1 MDDLEEHKTEFKAK
15 KREMYELKDKVLV
28 MEKAV
33 DGIEKNVTKY
43 RDEHIKLLQ
52 IIVDQNKVMTR
63 IDTKV
68 EFMSSQIE
76 KIDKFLSSER
86 YQ

>member
-1 MDDLEEHKTEFKAK
+1 
-15 KREMYELKDKVLV
+15 
-28 MEKAV
+28 
-33 DGIEKNVTKY
+33 
-43 RDEHIKLLQ
+43 
-52 IIVDQNKVMTR
+52 MTR

-86 YQ
+86 YQWKGM